1 MAGEEVI
8 FKISEEISMKTEK
21 IKRKIKKKRIRVD
34 MRENGI
40 MLNKKGKK
48 RMRARMKRVIITTKR
63 EDLIVTIRK
72 KEVDL
77 MIMKKLRKKK
87 KSLQDK
93 L

>member
-87 KSLQDK
+87 SLQDK